1 MSEKKYYGKY
11 RATVFDNIDPKQ
23 MGRISVSCPS
33 MLGDTPSSWAMPCFP
48 VAGPQAGTWWLPD
61 IGAGVWVEF
70 EQGDVDFPIWTGCWF
85 GSAAEV
91 PALAFASSPGVPNYV
106 LQTPGGTAIMLN
118 DTPGESGGILL
129 KTASGAFI
137 SITDS
142 GITISNGQG
151 AIIEMANGPAVN
163 INGDALQII

>member
-1 MSEKKYYGKY
+1 
-11 RATVFDNIDPKQ
+11 
-23 MGRISVSCPS
+23 
-33 MLGDTPSSWAMPCFP
+33 
-48 VAGPQAGTWWLPD
+48 
-61 IGAGVWVEF
+61 
-70 EQGDVDFPIWTGCWF
+70 
-85 GSAAEV
+85 
-91 PALAFASSPGVPNYV
+91 
-106 LQTPGGTAIMLN
+106 MLN

-151 AIIEMANGPAVN
+151 AIIEMSNGPAVN